1 MNLVKAKFLRNGE
14 PSGRE
19 YSYIVPD
26 GVELAVGDYALL
38 RKDGVGIITAVNVDT
53 SEVGCP
59 LDKLKELIG
68 KYEPEKQEK

>member
-1 MNLVKAKFLRNGE
+1 MKIVKAKFLRNGE

-19 YSYIVPD
+19 YSYLLPE

-38 RKDGVGIITAVNVDT
+38 RKDGVGIITAVDVDK

-59 LDKLKELIG
+59 LDKLKELLG
-68 KYEPEKQEK
+68 KYEPEK